1 MNLAGQRCPGSN
13 MEKSFQEMTNPAQNE
28 TTIRVRYADTDQM
41 GVVYHSNF
49 VVWFEVGRV
58 ELLRQYGFR
67 YRDMEK
73 QDNCHIPV
81 ADLKVRYK
89 LPAYY
94 DDEIIVRTHLQSV
107 HRSLLVFHYQVVRA
121 DDRALLA
128 EGQTTHIVVDEKFQ
142 RCPLPQKY
150 LAAFT
155 GATTE

>member
-1 MNLAGQRCPGSN
+1 
-13 MEKSFQEMTNPAQNE
+13 MTAPIQNE

-67 YRDMEK
+67 YRDMEQ

-81 ADLKVRYK
+81 IDLSVRYK

-94 DDEIIVRTHLQSV
+94 DDEVIVRTHLQNVRRSV
-107 HRSLLVFHYQVVRA
+107 LVFHYQVVRA
-121 DDRALLA
+121 DDQAVLA
-128 EGQTTHIVVDEKFQ
+128 EGRTTHFVVDEKFK

-150 LAAFT
+150 MKAFT
-155 GATTE
+155 AASSE